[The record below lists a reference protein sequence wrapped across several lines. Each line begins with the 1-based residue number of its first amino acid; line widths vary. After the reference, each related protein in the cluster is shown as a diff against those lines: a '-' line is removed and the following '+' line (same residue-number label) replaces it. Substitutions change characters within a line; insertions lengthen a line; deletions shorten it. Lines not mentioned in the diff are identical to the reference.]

1 MRARLGLFAVFAV
14 TLPLPFFMA
23 APGTAPL
30 LRIAMLALILAA
42 VVASDGF
49 GGTAPLF
56 LGFLTVQLVLY
67 GALLYGLAAAV
78 AALGRRLLPGS
89 LRLPAAA
96 ALVAALFGA
105 SLLPIYHTPHSS
117 SGPRA
122 NLLHLLD

>member
-1 MRARLGLFAVFAV
+1 MAARLALCAVLALTV
-14 TLPLPFFMA
+14 PLPFFMA

-30 LRIAMLALILAA
+30 VRLALLGGVMAA

-56 LGFLTVQLVLY
+56 LGFLLVQIALY
-67 GALLYGLAAAV
+67 GALLYGLAAGLV
-78 AALGRRLLPGS
+78 GVGRGLLPAR
-89 LRLPAAA
+89 LRAPAGLALAA
-96 ALVAALFGA
+96 ALLGA

-117 SGPRA
+117 SGSRA

>member
-1 MRARLGLFAVFAV
+1 MRARLALFAVLAL

-30 LRIAMLALILAA
+30 ARLAMLAGIMAA

-56 LGFLTVQLVLY
+56 LGFLLVQLLLY
-67 GALLYGLAAAV
+67 GALLYGLAAGLV
-78 AALGRRLLPGS
+78 ALGRRLLPEA
-89 LRLPAAA
+89 LRLPAGL
-96 ALVAALFGA
+96 ALAGALLGA
-105 SLLPIYHTPHSS
+105 SLLPLYHTPHSS